1 MSDAQMA
8 APPAGSAGAA
18 RPHYKR
24 SLRNYLIDA
33 PMQLRFASY
42 LVLVASVLA
51 LLLGWQLWTAFR
63 EANRLLALGDSG
75 ADEAIAALVAR
86 EDRTRMLW
94 LGGAFGG
101 LVVCLMGFGL
111 VVTHRVAGP
120 ALVIARTCRQVGQGL
135 LRRPRPLRQG
145 DLLVALSRDVAG
157 MVDAVRAREE
167 AERTA
172 LVEAAAQLSRGAD
185 GLVRAQAVIE
195 RLAAEKAERLKE

>member
-1 MSDAQMA
+1 MSEPQMA
-8 APPAGSAGAA
+8 ASPADPAGPA
-18 RPHYKR
+18 RVPYKR
-24 SLRNYLIDA
+24 HVRNYLIDA

-42 LVLVASVLA
+42 LVLVATLLA
-51 LLLGWQLWTAFR
+51 LILGWQLWGAFR

-101 LVVCLMGFGL
+101 LTVCLLGFGL

-120 ALVIARTCRQVGQGL
+120 ALVIARTCRQVGEGK

-145 DLLVALSRDVAG
+145 DLLVSLSRDVAG

-167 AERTA
+167 AERAA
-172 LVEAAAQLSRGAD
+172 LAEAAAQLARGPEGA
-185 GLVRAQAVIE
+185 GRAQAVIE
-195 RLAAEKAERLKE
+195 RLVAEKAERLKE